1 MAQLHAMMSFH
12 ISPRIPIK
20 MTIRSSMNSENR
32 VQNHVEPVSS
42 NGIEGNST
50 VGLYAMNGGKGPK
63 SYAQNSS
70 YQRGVVEVAKP
81 ILEEE
86 IDSKFDIKNI
96 SSTTLK
102 SFRIADFGSS
112 TGHNS
117 FPAMQIITEAIEK
130 KFKRGGMIASQIP
143 DFQVFFND
151 QIKND
156 FNTLFNSLRPER
168 QYYAAGVPGPFHGR
182 LFPKSSLHF
191 AYCSCALNWLS
202 DVPKALSDETSL
214 AWNKARV
221 HYTGARKQVFDA
233 YSNQYAKDI
242 ESFLEAR
249 AEELISG
256 GLMALLVPAIPSLM
270 GSETTFTTPIELDLI
285 GSCLVDMAKKG
296 TLSETKVDS
305 FNFPL
310 YFTIPQEL
318 KAIIEKNQSFT
329 IERTEILNN
338 PGKLTLTS
346 FSARSMYLR
355 AVFEGLLMNHFGSEI
370 LDELFERYTKK
381 LEASPIFADPSN
393 EKSII
398 IFVLLKRKFE

>member
-1 MAQLHAMMSFH
+1 M
-12 ISPRIPIK
+12 
-20 MTIRSSMNSENR
+20 
-32 VQNHVEPVSS
+32 
-42 NGIEGNST
+42 
-50 VGLYAMNGGKGPK
+50 
-63 SYAQNSS
+63 
-70 YQRGVVEVAKP
+70 AKP

-102 SFRIADFGSS
+102 SFRIVDFGSS

-285 GSCLVDMAKKG
+285 GSCLVDMAKKV
-296 TLSETKVDS
+296 K
-305 FNFPL
+305 P
-310 YFTIPQEL
+310 
-318 KAIIEKNQSFT
+318 K
-329 IERTEILNN
+329 
-338 PGKLTLTS
+338 
-346 FSARSMYLR
+346 
-355 AVFEGLLMNHFGSEI
+355 
-370 LDELFERYTKK
+370 
-381 LEASPIFADPSN
+381 
-393 EKSII
+393 
-398 IFVLLKRKFE
+398 